1 MNNQGNDYDVI
12 VVGGGTAG
20 LFAGLS
26 ASCTGS
32 SVLIIDAAGSL
43 GGTMTNGEVNN
54 IMTLHDSSGEQV
66 HRGIIELLVR
76 RLQKEGGSPG
86 HVESTRKNHLYATT
100 PFDTEILKY
109 VAQEMCLESGI
120 DLLFHS
126 FFKDVLMDGPKV
138 EGVVVLNKSGE
149 MSLKGRVV
157 IDCTGDG
164 DVIAKSGAPFE
175 KAYKDE
181 MQPMTLMFRMS
192 NVDVKNLTEYIR
204 DNPEQF
210 TLGTHFNPE
219 DLPKYPYFSQGL
231 KNFPPWKKAIERGV
245 LPRGIVVEQAWFGT
259 HGTDPSRNELYVNA
273 SRLTNVDGT
282 DAWDLSRAEVEGR
295 RQVFAIADLLKKCL
309 PGCSNAYLAHTASQ
323 MGVRD
328 TRRLVGQY
336 VLTAEDIL
344 EGRRFPDSVGR
355 SACPINFHR
364 GGEESRRV
372 WAQTSRRGSI
382 IHEIPYRCILPQR
395 VEGLMGAG
403 RIMSATHEASGS
415 TRLMGTCMATGQ
427 AAGVAAALS
436 VAKNT
441 VPSQLKVSDVQQQL
455 AGMEEIAG
463 LSKET

>member
-1 MNNQGNDYDVI
+1 MSDHTRSYDVI

-20 LFAGLS
+20 VIAGLS
-26 ASCTGS
+26 AAYTGS
-32 SVLIIDAAGSL
+32 STLIIEAAGSL
-43 GGTMTNGEVNN
+43 GGTMTNSEVNQ

-86 HVESTRKNHLYATT
+86 HVDSATDSLFSKT
-100 PFDTEILKY
+100 PYDTEILRY
-109 VAQEMCLESGI
+109 VAQEMCLEKGI
-120 DLLFHS
+120 ELLFHS

-295 RQVFAIADLLKKCL
+295 RQVFAIADFLKKHM
-309 PGCSNAYLAHTASQ
+309 PGCRNAYIMNTASYL
-323 MGVRD
+323 GVRD

-336 VLTAEDIL
+336 VLTTEDIL
-344 EGRRFPDSVGR
+344 EGHRFPDSVGR
-355 SACPINFHR
+355 SACPIDVHK
-364 GGEESRRV
+364 GGDESDFV
-372 WAQTSRRGSI
+372 WKQTSKRGSVI
-382 IHEIPYRCILPQR
+382 YEIPYRCLLPR
-395 VEGLMGAG
+395 KIEGLLGAG
-403 RIMSATHEASGS
+403 RIISATHEASGS

-427 AAGVAAALS
+427 AAGVAAALT
-436 VAKNT
+436 AEKNT
-441 VPSQLKVSDVQQQL
+441 VPSLLDVSELQQHL
-455 AGMEEIAG
+455 ARLEEVDD
-463 LSKET
+463 